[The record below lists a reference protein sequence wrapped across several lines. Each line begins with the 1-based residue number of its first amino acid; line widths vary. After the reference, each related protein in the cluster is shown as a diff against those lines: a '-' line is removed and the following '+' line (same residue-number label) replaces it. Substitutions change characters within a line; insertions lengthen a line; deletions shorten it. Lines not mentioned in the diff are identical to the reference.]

1 MRSRLKKREDSPYPS
16 LQAKCTSTELKEVNL
31 LKPLPIHFDKAAHKY
46 CWQPTGEWLAFS
58 VTGIKSAGMSD
69 RQRLAL
75 NKTKHLWE
83 PRGCGVHAALES
95 FLLARPQ
102 ADIEFNEWIEPLLDH
117 PFWNR
122 VEPIAVEYR
131 LCDLA
136 NSIGGSCDCLLRDRM
151 TGKYLLCDLKTQ
163 GNILASTYS
172 TDAQMGGYLSMLL
185 QHHPA
190 IPVAEC
196 ITIWSRPGKA
206 FITRKR
212 SKDCLKAWDL
222 ALADFMQNHLVS
234 F

>member
-1 MRSRLKKREDSPYPS
+1 ML
-16 LQAKCTSTELKEVNL
+16 A
-31 LKPLPIHFDKAAHKY
+31 PLPIHFDKAAHKY

-58 VTGIKSAGMSD
+58 VTGIKGAGMGE
-69 RQRLAL
+69 RQKMAL
-75 NKTKHLWE
+75 EKTKHIWE

-95 FLLARPQ
+95 FLLQQPQ
-102 ADIEFNEWIEPLLDH
+102 APTEFNEWIKPLLDH

-122 VEPIAVEYR
+122 VKPVAVEYR

-136 NSIGGSCDCLLRDRM
+136 NSIGGSCDCLLQDNV

-172 TDAQMGGYLSMLL
+172 TDAQMGGYLSMFLF
-185 QHHPA
+185 HHPA
-190 IPVAEC
+190 IAVAEC
-196 ITIWSRPGKA
+196 ITVWSRPGKA

-212 SKDCLKAWDL
+212 SKDCLAAWAM
-222 ALADFMQNHLVS
+222 ALADFKQNHMGS

>member
-1 MRSRLKKREDSPYPS
+1 MRSRLKKRGDSPYPG
-16 LQAKCTSTELKEVNL
+16 LRAKCKSTELKEVNL
-31 LKPLPIHFDKAAHKY
+31 LKPLPIHFDKDAHKY

-102 ADIEFNEWIEPLLDH
+102 ADSEFNEWILPLLEH
-117 PFWNR
+117 PFWDR

-136 NSIGGSCDCLLRDRM
+136 NSIGGSCDCLLRD
-151 TGKYLLCDLKTQ
+151 
-163 GNILASTYS
+163 
-172 TDAQMGGYLSMLL
+172 
-185 QHHPA
+185 
-190 IPVAEC
+190 
-196 ITIWSRPGKA
+196 SRG
-206 FITRKR
+206 
-212 SKDCLKAWDL
+212 
-222 ALADFMQNHLVS
+222 
-234 F
+234 

>member
-1 MRSRLKKREDSPYPS
+1 M
-16 LQAKCTSTELKEVNL
+16 
-31 LKPLPIHFDKAAHKY
+31 LKPLPIRFDAAAHKY
-46 CWQPTGEWLAFS
+46 QWVPTGEWLAFS
-58 VTGIKSAGMSD
+58 VTGIKSAGMTET
-69 RQRLAL
+69 QRLAFV
-75 NKTKHLWE
+75 KTRHIWE

-95 FLLARPQ
+95 FLLKEPQ
-102 ADIEFNEWIEPLLDH
+102 GPTDYSEWIEPLLDH
-117 PFWNR
+117 PFWDR

-172 TDAQMGGYLSMLL
+172 TDAQMGGYLSMFQ

-190 IPVAEC
+190 IAVAEC
-196 ITIWSRPGKA
+196 ITIWSRPGRA
-206 FITRKR
+206 FITRVR
-212 SKDCLKAWDL
+212 SKNCLKAWNHTL
-222 ALADFMQNHLVS
+222 AEFKLNHLDS